1 MLLSREKVTPL
12 VSELLGTFLLTF
24 VILTVSQ
31 GPLGISYFVAIA
43 AGLALSMI
51 VVALGKY
58 SGAHVNPAVTFGL
71 WSAKR
76 IGTLKALLYIVV
88 QFMGA
93 AFAWRLYTYL
103 IDGTVPNT
111 ATAEFDWRIFTAEM
125 VGALVFTFG
134 LAAAI
139 YQKLESGKL
148 ALVAG
153 VSLMIGIIVASAAG
167 NAIINPAVA
176 LGVQSWSK
184 VYVVGP
190 LVGGLIGVN
199 LYALLF
205 AGTDFGWKLPSS
217 STKKVTK
224 KASTSKKSTAKKPAK
239 KTTKRKKK

>member
-1 MLLSREKVTPL
+1 MLLSREKITPL

-31 GPLGISYFVAIA
+31 GPLGISYFIALA

-58 SGAHVNPAVTFGL
+58 SGAHVNPAVTFGM
-71 WSAKR
+71 WSARK

-103 IDGTVPNT
+103 IDGTVPST
-111 ATAEFDWRIFTAEM
+111 ASVEFDWRIFTAEM
-125 VGALVFTFG
+125 VGAIVFTFG

-148 ALVAG
+148 ALMAG
-153 VSLMIGIIVASAAG
+153 VSLMIGIIVASATG
-167 NAIINPAVA
+167 NGVINPAVA
-176 LGVQSWSK
+176 LGIQSWSK
-184 VYVVGP
+184 AYVVGP
-190 LVGGLIGVN
+190 LVGGLIGIN

-205 AGTDFGWKLPSS
+205 AGSGFGLKLSEA
-217 STKKVTK
+217 TAKKSAK
-224 KASTSKKSTAKKPAK
+224 KANTSKKSVK